1 MTTIEQASEERNEMK
16 CKVSNND
23 DNGGKKGEK
32 ARKNVGSEGRRGQ
45 WKEMKRFP
53 ENFQKRL
60 EGS

>member
-1 MTTIEQASEERNEMK
+1 MMTTGE
-16 CKVSNND
+16 
-23 DNGGKKGEK
+23 KGEK

-53 ENFQKRL
+53 ENFQKRV